1 MTKELITKL
10 TTQLETYEKK
20 VFNDLLKSHNIA
32 SATFKQIVLTEIKKS
47 PKMLEAFERNPSSM
61 FASIIFCAQ
70 LGLMPSDSL
79 GQFYFIPYNTKNGFV
94 IKPMIGYQ
102 GLVSILL
109 RGGEVT
115 SIYCE
120 SVHEGDLFEY
130 ELGLN
135 PILKHQPID
144 PYRTSVSFTYVY
156 CVATL
161 KNGTKQ
167 FKVMSK
173 AELLATI
180 SLQKERNDLYF
191 NDKKDP
197 NFWMLK
203 KMCLKQLA
211 KFLPKD
217 YVGTLAIQNDSA
229 VEGGATLTLDES
241 DNVIIN
247 HEEKESPKEK
257 GMFSDVI
264 VEDIQ
269 EKA

>member
-32 SATFKQIVLTEIKKS
+32 SATFKQIVLTEIKKN

-109 RGGEVT
+109 RGGDVT

-173 AELLATI
+173 AELLAT
-180 SLQKERNDLYF
+180 D
-191 NDKKDP
+191 
-197 NFWMLK
+197 
-203 KMCLKQLA
+203 
-211 KFLPKD
+211 
-217 YVGTLAIQNDSA
+217 
-229 VEGGATLTLDES
+229 
-241 DNVIIN
+241 
-247 HEEKESPKEK
+247 
-257 GMFSDVI
+257 
-264 VEDIQ
+264 
-269 EKA
+269 